1 MNKTMNLCG
10 SKRKYSKQEVKKV
23 SQDFL
28 KINVQRYPY
37 HCCVCQQYH
46 LSKQINLIDEPL
58 EVMGELEQILRAV
71 LENNKTYNQY
81 RISNERMLHH
91 VKIDGI
97 KYGFIYNK
105 QTDKLILQL
114 MIEE

>member
-1 MNKTMNLCG
+1 MNLCVT
-10 SKRKYSKQEVKKV
+10 KRKYNKKEVTKA

-37 HCCVCQQYH
+37 HCCICQQYH
-46 LSKQINLIDEPL
+46 LSKQKNLIDEPL
-58 EVMGELEQILRAV
+58 EVMGELEQILRGA
-71 LENNKTYNQY
+71 LNNSKTYNQY
-81 RISNERMLHH
+81 RISSERTLHH

-105 QTDKLILQL
+105 QSNKLILQL
-114 MIEE
+114 MIEETI